1 MAIAYPGFSE
11 IYERWSTEVYRCCF
25 LLVMEPEGA
34 EQAALRAFLQLAVRT
49 QACVTPESARNELFR
64 WAVRCSEDH
73 FYRRVRRKPKR
84 ESLARAVPFPVSDAL
99 WEFLQLPLK
108 KKAAFYCKRY
118 LGLSDEAA
126 ACVLGVRPGR
136 AAQLAEWK
144 GPYTDAEYKKAAAAV
159 RPDKETERQLADL
172 IYVECEGRHA
182 ALKQGGR
189 RFKSALDRAAPWLA
203 LAVVLFGIA
212 AVIYTAG
219 LAG

>member
-1 MAIAYPGFSE
+1 MSIAYPGFSE

-34 EQAALRAFLQLAVRT
+34 EQAALRAFLQVAVQA
-49 QACVTPESARNELFR
+49 QACAAPESARNELFR

-73 FYRRVRRKPKR
+73 FYRHARRKPRR
-84 ESLARAVPFPVSDAL
+84 ESLARAVSFPVPDAL

-108 KKAAFYCKRY
+108 KKAAIYCIKY

-126 ACVLGVRPGR
+126 ARVLGVRPGR
-136 AAQLAEWK
+136 AAKLAQWK
-144 GPYTDAEYKKAAAAV
+144 GRYTDEAYKKAAAAV
-159 RPDKETERQLADL
+159 RPDQETERQLADL

-182 ALKQGGR
+182 ALKQGWR

>member
-136 AAQLAEWK
+136 QRSWPSGRDPIRMRSIKKPPLRS
-144 GPYTDAEYKKAAAAV
+144 GPTKKPNGSW
-159 RPDKETERQLADL
+159 R
-172 IYVECEGRHA
+172 I
-182 ALKQGGR
+182 
-189 RFKSALDRAAPWLA
+189 
-203 LAVVLFGIA
+203 
-212 AVIYTAG
+212 
-219 LAG
+219 